1 MKYFSESPSYNNK
14 VALKDLFD
22 FIMATTRLLSE
33 FFKNCCI
40 YRIKKEKKS
49 QYDYEKKMRNIF
61 NKYIRD

>member
-40 YRIKKEKKS
+40 HRIKKEKNC
-49 QYDYEKKMRNIF
+49 QYDYEKKIRILS
-61 NKYIRD
+61 NKIIR

>member
-33 FFKNCCI
+33 FFKNCCT
-40 YRIKKEKKS
+40 YRIKNDCRC
-49 QYDYEKKMRNIF
+49 Q
-61 NKYIRD
+61 

>member
-40 YRIKKEKKS
+40 HRIKKKRKVNTIMKK
-49 QYDYEKKMRNIF
+49 R
-61 NKYIRD
+61 